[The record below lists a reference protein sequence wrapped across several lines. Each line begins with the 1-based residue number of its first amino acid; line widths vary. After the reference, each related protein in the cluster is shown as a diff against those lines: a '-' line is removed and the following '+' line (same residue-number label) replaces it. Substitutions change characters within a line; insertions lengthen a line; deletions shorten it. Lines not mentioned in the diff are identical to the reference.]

1 MTDDLTFEDA
11 CNLVRERRSD
21 AGLCDDDKLMLY
33 VYYKV
38 GTGAGTQP
46 STTAPVLSA
55 KRRYW
60 QAWKTF
66 GPALDVSSA
75 RLLYTAMVR
84 DAVLGAA

>member
-1 MTDDLTFEDA
+1 MLDDLTFEDA

-21 AGLCDDDKLMLY
+21 GGLCDDDKLMLY

-46 STTAPVLSA
+46 STPAPLFPP

-66 GPALDVSSA
+66 GPALDEPSA

-84 DAVLGAA
+84 NAVLGAS